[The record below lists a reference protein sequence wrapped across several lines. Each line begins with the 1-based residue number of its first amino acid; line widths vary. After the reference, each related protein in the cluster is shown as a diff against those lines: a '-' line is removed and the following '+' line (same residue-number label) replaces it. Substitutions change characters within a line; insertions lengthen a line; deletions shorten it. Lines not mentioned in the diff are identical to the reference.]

1 MDFAASMD
9 LAHPNLARLL
19 LVFVTRTPR
28 RPDLKAPTASCA
40 TASAGSLAPSQAS
53 ATGHGPGSLGRAAS
67 TGADGVADE
76 GDAAA
81 HVLEEVMDAKMGG
94 GGGGTRRLPGLLGM
108 RRRAVAPGKSVGER
122 GRGAA
127 GAGVVFGW
135 TVACVWVC
143 GWVWAVLCVPVTL
156 CCVRLDCD
164 VMCCN
169 GRRDCDGP

>member
-1 MDFAASMD
+1 MLNHRTRFVTRLISPSQDRRRQCGALGEVDFAASMD

-81 HVLEEVMDAKMGG
+81 HVL
-94 GGGGTRRLPGLLGM
+94 
-108 RRRAVAPGKSVGER
+108 
-122 GRGAA
+122 
-127 GAGVVFGW
+127 
-135 TVACVWVC
+135 
-143 GWVWAVLCVPVTL
+143 
-156 CCVRLDCD
+156 
-164 VMCCN
+164 
-169 GRRDCDGP
+169 